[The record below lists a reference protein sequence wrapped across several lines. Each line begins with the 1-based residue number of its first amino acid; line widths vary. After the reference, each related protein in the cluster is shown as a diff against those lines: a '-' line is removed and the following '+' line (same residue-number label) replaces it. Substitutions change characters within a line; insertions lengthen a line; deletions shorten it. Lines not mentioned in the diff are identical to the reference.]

1 MKRYALLWTLLVT
14 ALLAGCAMNPDD
26 GLSDEDRAVLRYD
39 SASLDGAFEL
49 LEVNRATSGD
59 IVRAQVHL
67 RNKSSFSVDYQY
79 KFRWYDRNGFE
90 IAPEGE
96 PWRPQR
102 ASGKAEVRL
111 QAVAPNAAVAR
122 FELWLREE

>member
-1 MKRYALLWTLLVT
+1 MKRYALLWTLLAAT
-14 ALLAGCAMNPDD
+14 LMAGCAMKPDS
-26 GLSDEDRAVLRYD
+26 GLSDEDLAVLRYD
-39 SASLDGAFEL
+39 SASLSGAFEL

-67 RNKSSFSVDYQY
+67 RNKSSFSVNYQY

-102 ASGKAEVRL
+102 AAGKAEVRL
-111 QAVAPNAAVAR
+111 QAVAPNPAVAR